1 MNKNITIIDKE
12 YQKWIKDLSSRYRKS
27 QIKAAVKVNQEM
39 LAFYWSLGRDIVEMH
54 VEDRWGESVVRNLS
68 ADLKKLNP
76 EAHCFSK
83 SNIYYMK
90 KFYLYCVEIEHFVQ
104 QPIGQ
109 EDKQIVQQVVGQ
121 LRNDILS
128 IPWGHHILI
137 MSKVPGNPKK
147 ALFFIQQDLS
157 NGWSRDMLLNFLS
170 TDLYERQG
178 KALNNFT
185 ATLPSETSDLAK
197 EITKDPYNFAFTGIT
212 GKYNERKLKDALLHN
227 ITKFLLELGTGFA
240 YVGKEYRL
248 QIEDK
253 EKFVD
258 LLFYNLKLSCYVV
271 IEVKIGE
278 FDFQDAGQLGGYVV
292 ACNHLLRK
300 EGRDNPTIGLLIC
313 KEKNKTLAQYAL
325 ESSSQPIAISDYE
338 LSKLY
343 PEKVEGTMPTI
354 EELEA
359 KLSVEDEGENSDS
372 VNDDNNDNKRE

>member
-147 ALFFIQQDLS
+147 SLFFIQQDLS

-227 ITKFLLELGTGFA
+227 ITKFLIELGTGFA

-253 EKFVD
+253 EKSID
-258 LLFYNLKLSCYVV
+258 LLFYNLNLSCYVV

-372 VNDDNNDNKRE
+372 VNDDNKRE

>member
-1 MNKNITIIDKE
+1 M
-12 YQKWIKDLSSRYRKS
+12 
-27 QIKAAVKVNQEM
+27 
-39 LAFYWSLGRDIVEMH
+39 
-54 VEDRWGESVVRNLS
+54 
-68 ADLKKLNP
+68 
-76 EAHCFSK
+76 
-83 SNIYYMK
+83 
-90 KFYLYCVEIEHFVQ
+90 
-104 QPIGQ
+104 
-109 EDKQIVQQVVGQ
+109 
-121 LRNDILS
+121 S

-227 ITKFLLELGTGFA
+227 ITKFLIELGTGFA

-253 EKFVD
+253 EKFID
-258 LLFYNLKLSCYVV
+258 LLFYNLNLSCYVV

-372 VNDDNNDNKRE
+372 VNDDNKSE